1 MQATDDPE
9 TKSTIEDLL
18 SKTADASWY
27 HAMGAASSR
36 QLQGVLDPTSP
47 SIEPKHQADK
57 EEGPLGMFTKF
68 KNLVLQVHK
77 DKAAISNGSN
87 DGGMHS
93 QGTIGQSQDWTK
105 ARLALAERMIAEQHG
120 DLTVEYVEIGGD
132 PQLYLLLMSTG
143 RRNF

>member
-1 MQATDDPE
+1 
-9 TKSTIEDLL
+9 
-18 SKTADASWY
+18 
-27 HAMGAASSR
+27 
-36 QLQGVLDPTSP
+36 
-47 SIEPKHQADK
+47 
-57 EEGPLGMFTKF
+57 MFTKF